1 MLLGCLTLCIRVT
14 NLFSFGSLGFSRP
27 EQMGADL
34 NPATL
39 VGFLQ
44 QLGGR
49 QGALGPQGV
58 VVLLAEALHLLQG
71 ADDQADG

>member
-1 MLLGCLTLCIRVT
+1 MR
-14 NLFSFGSLGFSRP
+14 
-27 EQMGADL
+27 ADL
-34 NPATL
+34 NSATL

-44 QLGGR
+44 QLGGC

-58 VVLLAEALHLLQG
+58 VVLFAEALHLLQG

>member
-1 MLLGCLTLCIRVT
+1 MRVT

-27 EQMGADL
+27 EQMGAHL
-34 NPATL
+34 NSATL
-39 VGFLQ
+39 VWFLE
-44 QLGGR
+44 QLGGC
-49 QGALGPQGV
+49 QGALGPQRV